1 MPIEDISTK
10 LTFDRFCQITDL
22 TLAGILSDFGMISRD
37 AGLVIVTPDNYDE
50 LAEELNR
57 TAKECGKELPVTQ
70 EDVLAHALNTQG
82 LTIRDIENGD
92 TFTLTAEGLD
102 NAVVIASA
110 QDPDLMGRFFVGEED
125 AADSFDLV
133 QFALFGDVVYG

>member
-1 MPIEDISTK
+1 MSIADISTK
-10 LTFDRFCQITDL
+10 LTFDRFCQLTDL
-22 TLAGILSDFGMISRD
+22 TLSDILSDFGMISRD
-37 AGLVIVTPDNYDE
+37 AGLAIVTPDNYDE
-50 LAEELNR
+50 LAEELDRN
-57 TAKECGKELPVTQ
+57 AKACGKELPVTHQ
-70 EDVLAHALNTQG
+70 DVLAHALNTQG
-82 LTIRDIENGD
+82 LTIKDTENGD

-102 NAVVIASA
+102 KAVVIASA

>member
-10 LTFDRFCQITDL
+10 FTFDRFCQLTEL
-22 TLAGILSDFGMISRD
+22 TLTDILSDFRMISRD
-37 AGLVIVTPDNYDE
+37 AGLAIVTPDNYDA
-50 LAEELNR
+50 LAEELDR
-57 TAKECGKELPVTQ
+57 TAKACGKELPVTH

-82 LTIRDIENGD
+82 LTIRDTENGD
-92 TFTLTAEGLD
+92 TFNLTAAGLD

-125 AADSFDLV
+125 AADSFNLV
-133 QFALFGDVVYG
+133 QFALFGNVFYG

>member
-10 LTFDRFCQITDL
+10 FTFDRFCQITDL
-22 TLAGILSDFGMISRD
+22 TLVGILSDFGMISRD
-37 AGLVIVTPDNYDE
+37 AGLVIVTPGNYDE
-50 LAEELNR
+50 LAEELDR
-57 TAKECGKELPVTQ
+57 TAKACGKELPVTH

-133 QFALFGDVVYG
+133 QFGLFGDVVYG

>member
-1 MPIEDISTK
+1 MPIKDISTK
-10 LTFDRFCQITDL
+10 LTFDRFCQLTDL
-22 TLAGILSDFGMISRD
+22 TLADILSDFGMISRD
-37 AGLVIVTPDNYDE
+37 AGLAIVTPDNYDE
-50 LAEELNR
+50 LAAELDR
-57 TAKECGKELPVTQ
+57 VAKACGKELPVTH

-82 LTIRDIENGD
+82 LTIKDTENGD

-133 QFALFGDVVYG
+133 QFGLFGDVVYG